1 MRSCASGNLV
11 DRVKYWMTLNE
22 PWSYAYNGYVSYEFP
37 PGLDPQIHSL
47 PASIVHSP
55 PPVASQYELY
65 ATPPVASR
73 YKLYATPPVAAL
85 YNLYSTPPV
94 ADLMNST
101 TSPPA
106 ALPQTSPKMLK
117 FIPYRSRPHH
127 HIEQHHQ
134 LLNHIEQQHQLLNAV
149 PSNSIINNQR
159 VNNIGTTIYK
169 LYSEPDPPRD
179 AHAAASNLIYYSGSK
194 RKRDPAKDA
203 YTVGRNLLL
212 AHALAVHSYRTKFQ
226 ERQKGQIGIA
236 LNTFWCEFLEPV
248 LTGQYPKTMR
258 DCVPSGNLAA
268 FSDGEA
274 KMLKGSIDFLGL
286 NYYTALYAAN
296 DPNPSHKQG
305 YKEDQRLHLTYTDP
319 HEKLIGWTKRTTR
332 RSQLKMLV
340 ADSMREDYHKR
351 HLVYLLK
358 AMKDKQVPAN
368 VKGYFVWSW
377 CDNFEWAVGY
387 TVRFGLMYV
396 DYENHQKRYPKA
408 SAIWFAKFLGTF
420 IARIKGTRDIQLQIL
435 CNFGEDEPT
444 QKNSETEKTVNA
456 AVGGACSGETGNLVR
471 ESASLSLMQWNASP
485 VTVSTPNFRQWIES
499 LDWWKNCDHEG
510 GAVKGGRGPS
520 IWDVFTLNAPGRIDD
535 GSNGNVAADMYT
547 KYKDDIKMMRSM
559 GFDAYRFS
567 ISWSRILPDMKPFIT
582 LFHFDLPQSLQ
593 QEYDGFLSRDVVVK
607 YWITLNEPWS
617 YAHNGYVTRKFPPLG
632 RDLTGLYVQQLQLH
646 LRQL

>member
-1 MRSCASGNLV
+1 MEKQFSSMTINATEIGKAEDKCNINCTQFPSDFVFGVGSSAYQHEGGAVKGGRGPSIWDVFTLNAPGGRLSLGVNKEGIDYYNDLINTIIANDMKPFVTLFHFDLPHSLQQEYDGFLSRDVAEFFREYAELCFREFG

-37 PGLDPQIHSL
+37 PGVDHTTTLSNI
-47 PASIVHSP
+47 I
-55 PPVASQYELY
+55 
-65 ATPPVASR
+65 
-73 YKLYATPPVAAL
+73 
-85 YNLYSTPPV
+85 NFSTI
-94 ADLMNST
+94 L
-101 TSPPA
+101 
-106 ALPQTSPKMLK
+106 
-117 FIPYRSRPHH
+117 
-127 HIEQHHQ
+127 
-134 LLNHIEQQHQLLNAV
+134 QQHQLLNAV

-236 LNTFWCEFLEPV
+236 LNTFWCEPHMKDDANDKEAAKELWI
-248 LTGQYPKTMR
+248 LR
-258 DCVPSGNLAA
+258 WDA

-296 DPNPSHKQG
+296 DPNPSHKQP

-319 HEKLIGWTKRTTR
+319 HEKLIGPQAGSEWLHVYPEGIYNILIKYVNDKYKDKIPAIYITENGVDEKNDKTLTV
-332 RSQLKMLV
+332 KDAC

-408 SAIWFAKFLGTF
+408 SAIWFAKFLGS
-420 IARIKGTRDIQLQIL
+420 KKL
-435 CNFGEDEPT
+435 
-444 QKNSETEKTVNA
+444 
-456 AVGGACSGETGNLVR
+456 
-471 ESASLSLMQWNASP
+471 
-485 VTVSTPNFRQWIES
+485 
-499 LDWWKNCDHEG
+499 
-510 GAVKGGRGPS
+510 
-520 IWDVFTLNAPGRIDD
+520 
-535 GSNGNVAADMYT
+535 
-547 KYKDDIKMMRSM
+547 
-559 GFDAYRFS
+559 
-567 ISWSRILPDMKPFIT
+567 
-582 LFHFDLPQSLQ
+582 
-593 QEYDGFLSRDVVVK
+593 
-607 YWITLNEPWS
+607 
-617 YAHNGYVTRKFPPLG
+617 
-632 RDLTGLYVQQLQLH
+632 
-646 LRQL
+646 LRAN

>member
-1 MRSCASGNLV
+1 MYSKYKDDIKMMKSMGLDAYRFSISWSRILPRGRVSLGVNKQGIDYYNDLINTVIANDMKPFVTLFHFDLPHSLQQEYDGFLSRDVAEFFREYAELCFREFG

-37 PGLDPQIHSL
+37 PGLDPQINSL

-55 PPVASQYELY
+55 PPVASQYN
-65 ATPPVASR
+65 
-73 YKLYATPPVAAL
+73 LYATPPVAAL

-159 VNNIGTTIYK
+159 VNNIGTSIYK

-212 AHALAVHSYRTKFQ
+212 AHALSVHSYRTKFQ

-236 LNTFWCEFLEPV
+236 LNTFWCEPHMKDDANDKEAAKRAMDFTLGWFLEPV

-258 DCVPSGNLAA
+258 DCVPYGNLAA

-305 YKEDQRLHLTYTDP
+305 YKEDQRLHLTYRVD
-319 HEKLIGWTKRTTR
+319 EKNDKTLTVKDAC
-332 RSQLKMLV
+332 
-340 ADSMREDYHKR
+340 ADSMIREDYHKR

-358 AMKDKQVPAN
+358 AMKYKQVPAN

-396 DYENHQKRYPKA
+396 DYENQQKRYPKA
-408 SAIWFAKFLGTF
+408 SAIWFAKFLGS
-420 IARIKGTRDIQLQIL
+420 K
-435 CNFGEDEPT
+435 
-444 QKNSETEKTVNA
+444 K
-456 AVGGACSGETGNLVR
+456 LVR
-471 ESASLSLMQWNASP
+471 AN
-485 VTVSTPNFRQWIES
+485 
-499 LDWWKNCDHEG
+499 
-510 GAVKGGRGPS
+510 
-520 IWDVFTLNAPGRIDD
+520 
-535 GSNGNVAADMYT
+535 
-547 KYKDDIKMMRSM
+547 
-559 GFDAYRFS
+559 
-567 ISWSRILPDMKPFIT
+567 
-582 LFHFDLPQSLQ
+582 
-593 QEYDGFLSRDVVVK
+593 
-607 YWITLNEPWS
+607 
-617 YAHNGYVTRKFPPLG
+617 
-632 RDLTGLYVQQLQLH
+632 
-646 LRQL
+646 